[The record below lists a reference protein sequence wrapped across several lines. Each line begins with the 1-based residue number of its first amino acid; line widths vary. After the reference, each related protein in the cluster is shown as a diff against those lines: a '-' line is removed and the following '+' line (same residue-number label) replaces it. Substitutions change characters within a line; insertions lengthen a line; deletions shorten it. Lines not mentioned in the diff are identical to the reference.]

1 MYEVVLYVP
10 TLEQSALFAEHMRN
24 VSEQPSFGIDT
35 LSVRKKIRTGRS
47 KEESSH
53 PFSSL

>member
-24 VSEQPSFGIDT
+24 FSDQPSFGINT

-47 KEESSH
+47 KEIDRY
-53 PFSSL
+53 PR